1 MRVIL
6 GIINHE
12 MKRKSSI
19 SPNDFYGK
27 VLILN

>member
-19 SPNDFYGK
+19 SPNGFYGNG
-27 VLILN
+27 IIIN